1 MIKRIILALDGSK
14 PSINARDYAIKLA
27 KEHKAHLVAIAV
39 LDTPWLTA
47 AQPEPL
53 GGSAFKIYRDEVVI
67 KEAEGHLRKLLEQ
80 FKLKAE
86 QEGIKADAYEYEGF
100 PVSEIERASYEGD
113 IIILG
118 KTTDFHFA
126 LEQDNDLTVRHI
138 ARDNPRPIIIVPENF
153 EECDRVMIA
162 YDGSV
167 HASKALHMFLLLGL
181 DKGKEMHVVT
191 VKPSEEQA
199 QATLNQAINLSKA
212 YDIKLKPHIIISDDS
227 PATHILELV
236 FQIKPS
242 LIVMGAFSHNILS
255 ETLFGSCT
263 KILMNKT
270 EVPLFINH

>member
-1 MIKRIILALDGSK
+1 MIKKIILALDGSK
-14 PSINARDYAIKLA
+14 PSLNARDYAIKLA
-27 KEHKAHLVAIAV
+27 KEHKALLTAIAV

-67 KEAEGHLRKLLEQ
+67 KEAEGHLHELLAQ

-86 QEGIKADAYEYEGF
+86 QEDIKAEAYEYEGF

-118 KTTDFHFA
+118 KTTDFHFS

-153 EECDRVMIA
+153 KEGKRVIIA

-181 DKGKEMHVVT
+181 AKGNEVHVVT
-191 VKPSEEQA
+191 VKPTPEQA
-199 QATLNQAINLSKA
+199 QETLNQAINLSNL
-212 YDIKLKPHIIISDDS
+212 YDVKLKPHVVISDDN
-227 PATHILELV
+227 PAPHILELIS
-236 FQIKPS
+236 QINPS

-263 KILMNKT
+263 KTLMNKT

>member
-14 PSINARDYAIKLA
+14 ASINARDYAINLA
-27 KEHKAHLVAIAV
+27 KKHEAHLIAIAV

-53 GGSAFKIYRDEVVI
+53 GGSAFKVYRDEVVI
-67 KEAEGHLRKLLEQ
+67 KEAEGHLRNLLDQ
-80 FKLKAE
+80 FKLKAK
-86 QEGIKADAYEYEGF
+86 QEGIKADAYEFEGF

-113 IIILG
+113 LIILG

-138 ARDNPRPIIIVPENF
+138 ARDNPRPIIIVPETF
-153 EECDRVMIA
+153 EENEKVIVA

-167 HASKALHMFLLLGL
+167 HASKALHMFLLLDL
-181 DKGKEMHVVT
+181 AKNREIHIVT
-191 VKPSEEQA
+191 VKSSEEQA
-199 QATLNQAINLSKA
+199 QATLNQAISLGKA
-212 YDIKLKPHIIISDDS
+212 YDVQLKPHSIISDEN
-227 PATHILELV
+227 PASVILNV
-236 FQIKPS
+236 ISKIKPS

-255 ETLFGSCT
+255 EAIFGSCT

-270 EVPLFINH
+270 EIPLFINH

>member
-14 PSINARDYAIKLA
+14 ASINARDYAINLA
-27 KEHKAHLVAIAV
+27 KKHNAHLIAIAV

-67 KEAEGHLRKLLEQ
+67 KEAEGHLRNLLDQ
-80 FKLKAE
+80 FKLKAK

-113 IIILG
+113 LIILG

-138 ARDNPRPIIIVPENF
+138 ARDNPRPIIIIPEKF
-153 EECDRVMIA
+153 EENEKVIVA

-167 HASKALHMFLLLGL
+167 HASKALHMFLLLEL
-181 DKGKEMHVVT
+181 TKDREIHVVT
-191 VKPSEEQA
+191 VKSSEEQA
-199 QATLNQAINLSKA
+199 QATLNQAINLGKI
-212 YDIKLKPHIIISDDS
+212 YDVKLKPHSIVSDEN
-227 PATHILELV
+227 PASHILEIV
-236 FQIKPS
+236 SQIKPS

-255 ETLFGSCT
+255 EAIFGSCT

>member
-27 KEHKAHLVAIAV
+27 KEHKAHLIAIAV

-80 FKLKAE
+80 FKLKAK
-86 QEGIKADAYEYEGF
+86 QEDIRADAYEYEGF

-118 KTTDFHFA
+118 KTTDFHFS

-138 ARDNPRPIIIVPENF
+138 ARDNPRPVIIVPENF
-153 EECDRVMIA
+153 AENDRVIIA

-181 DKGKEMHVVT
+181 AKGKEMHVIT
-191 VKPSEEQA
+191 VKSSEEQA
-199 QATLNQAINLSKA
+199 QATLNQAINLSNI
-212 YDIKLKPHIIISDDS
+212 YGVKLKPYTIISDDN
-227 PATHILELV
+227 PAPHILELV
-236 FQIKPS
+236 SQIDPS

-255 ETLFGSCT
+255 EALFGSCT
-263 KILMNKT
+263 KTLMNKT